1 MIDQNDL
8 NKLPTF
14 YEDISKISSIL
25 LRKEITTKEIYI
37 ILFAAKLI
45 NKDFNLS
52 DIAFF
57 MEHLENMFTYLQNNK
72 FSNKDDFS
80 RWEKQ
85 MLTKIQ
91 TKTNN
96 QEERI

>member
-1 MIDQNDL
+1 MNENEL
-8 NKLPTF
+8 NKLPIF
-14 YEDISKISSIL
+14 YENISKISSIL
-25 LRKEITTKEIYI
+25 LRKEITTKDIYI
-37 ILFAAKLI
+37 ILFAIKLI

-52 DIAFF
+52 DITDF
-57 MEHLENMFTYLQNNK
+57 MEHLENMFSYLQNNK

-85 MLTKIQ
+85 MLNKIQ

-96 QEERI
+96 QEESI